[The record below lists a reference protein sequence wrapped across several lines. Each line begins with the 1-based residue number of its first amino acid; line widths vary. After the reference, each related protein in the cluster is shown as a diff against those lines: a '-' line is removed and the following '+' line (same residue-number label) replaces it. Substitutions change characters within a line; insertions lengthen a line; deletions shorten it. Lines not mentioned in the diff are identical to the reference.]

1 MSSYFYYLAITF
13 FLVGMLWPL
22 VYRANEDGRNY
33 IAHGAAAAGSLAV
46 ALCAVFVFLEGKTVI
61 PLWSW
66 NSFGSVQANLDYF
79 SAWFLLLTGIL
90 GAAAAIYGV
99 GYCREYYGRRLG
111 LLTSG
116 INAFLLS
123 LAAVFTVDHA
133 VAFLVAWETMTL
145 VSFLLV
151 NVEWEESANRRA
163 AYIYLVM
170 TQVGTAFLMAAYFIL
185 AVNAGGFEFVRLSS
199 IPLDQTIQVVVFVF
213 AFIGFATKA
222 GLVPVHIWLPEAHP
236 AAPSHI
242 SALMSGVMIKS
253 AVYGFSRVVLDFLPP
268 VPLWCGVLV
277 LVVAV
282 ITCILAVLYALMENN
297 IKRLLAYSS
306 IENMGII
313 FLALGTGLIFLSQ
326 FQSGLAALAW
336 MAGLFHVFNHGL
348 FKGLLFLG
356 SGAVIQGSHCRDI
369 EKMGGLIKVMPVTAG
384 LFAFGS
390 MAIAAL
396 PPSNGFVSEW
406 FVFQSLFALPLAV
419 GGIGSKLGAAFLI
432 ASLGLTGAL
441 AAACFVKAFG
451 LIFLAKPRS
460 EQVAAAVESP
470 RVMLIPMAVLALL
483 SLGIGIWPSEWMRL
497 LRLAAQQFPFFS
509 QEAVHLTDLNGVG
522 VATLHGTTELSLP
535 AAIGL
540 LIVGVLCAAALVR
553 LGGTCHTTAGE
564 TWTCGI
570 FPTAR
575 MEYTATGF
583 SKPIRVA
590 FGSLLGFRRS
600 KIVEYSGN
608 LYYGQR
614 IEYDVTIHHFVNER
628 IYQPMNEQLLSWSKR
643 IRRLQNGS
651 LQLYI
656 GYILAVTIIA
666 LIWSTR

>member
-22 VYRANEDGRNY
+22 VYRAHEDGRNY

-66 NSFGSVQANLDYF
+66 SRFGSVQANLDYF

-90 GAAAAIYGV
+90 GAAAAVYGV

-123 LAAVFTVDHA
+123 LVAVFTVDHV

-199 IPLDQTIQVVVFVF
+199 ILLDQTLQGVVFVF

-253 AVYGFSRVVLDFLPP
+253 AVYGFSRVVLEFLSP

-277 LVVAV
+277 LIVAV

-313 FLALGTGLIFLSQ
+313 FLAIGMGLIFLSQ

-336 MAGLFHVFNHGL
+336 IAGLFHVFNHGL

-369 EKMGGLIKVMPVTAG
+369 EKMGGLIKVMPVTAA

-406 FVFQSLFALPLAV
+406 FIFQSLFALPLAV
-419 GGIGSKLGAAFLI
+419 GGIGGKLGAAFLI

-460 EQVAAAVESP
+460 EQAMAAVESP
-470 RVMLIPMAVLALL
+470 RVMLFPMAVLALL
-483 SLGIGIWPSEWMRL
+483 SFGIGIWPSEWMRL
-497 LRLAAQQFPFFS
+497 LRLVVQQFSLIS
-509 QEAVHLTDLNGVG
+509 QEAVHFTGLNGVG
-522 VATLHGTTELSLP
+522 VATLHGTTELLLP

-540 LIVGVLCAAALVR
+540 LIVGVLCAAGLVR
-553 LGGTCHTTAGE
+553 LGGIRHTAASE

-570 FPTAR
+570 FPTSR

-628 IYQPMNEQLLSWSKR
+628 IYRPMNDQLIAWSKR

>member
-1 MSSYFYYLAITF
+1 
-13 FLVGMLWPL
+13 
-22 VYRANEDGRNY
+22 
-33 IAHGAAAAGSLAV
+33 
-46 ALCAVFVFLEGKTVI
+46 
-61 PLWSW
+61 
-66 NSFGSVQANLDYF
+66 
-79 SAWFLLLTGIL
+79 
-90 GAAAAIYGV
+90 
-99 GYCREYYGRRLG
+99 
-111 LLTSG
+111 
-116 INAFLLS
+116 
-123 LAAVFTVDHA
+123 
-133 VAFLVAWETMTL
+133 
-145 VSFLLV
+145 
-151 NVEWEESANRRA
+151 
-163 AYIYLVM
+163 
-170 TQVGTAFLMAAYFIL
+170 
-185 AVNAGGFEFVRLSS
+185 
-199 IPLDQTIQVVVFVF
+199 
-213 AFIGFATKA
+213 
-222 GLVPVHIWLPEAHP
+222 
-236 AAPSHI
+236 
-242 SALMSGVMIKS
+242 
-253 AVYGFSRVVLDFLPP
+253 
-268 VPLWCGVLV
+268 
-277 LVVAV
+277 
-282 ITCILAVLYALMENN
+282 
-297 IKRLLAYSS
+297 
-306 IENMGII
+306 
-313 FLALGTGLIFLSQ
+313 
-326 FQSGLAALAW
+326 
-336 MAGLFHVFNHGL
+336 
-348 FKGLLFLG
+348 
-356 SGAVIQGSHCRDI
+356 
-369 EKMGGLIKVMPVTAG
+369 MGGLIKVMPVTAA
-384 LFAFGS
+384 LFSFGS

-419 GGIGSKLGAAFLI
+419 GGISGKLGAAFLI

-460 EQVAAAVESP
+460 EQAAAAVESP

-497 LRLAAQQFPFFS
+497 LRLAALQFPFFS
-509 QEAVHLTDLNGVG
+509 QEAVHLTDWNGVG

-535 AAIGL
+535 VAIGL
-540 LIVGVLCAAALVR
+540 LIVGILCAAALVR
-553 LGGTCHTTAGE
+553 FGGARHTTAGE

-608 LYYGQR
+608 LYFGQR

-628 IYQPMNEQLLSWSKR
+628 IYQPMNEQLISWSKR